1 MGLFGNKIKNDKTRK
16 PVAKKTDKK
25 DIVKPEKKS
34 SMKDLYGGAEKVQ
47 VVSDGKSVE
56 TVKVKKYDHAYRILV
71 KPLVTEKASML
82 GLENKYAFA
91 VATTA
96 NKIEV
101 AKAIE
106 AIYGVTPAKVNI
118 IKVEGKKVRSRKN
131 SGQRKDWKKAIVTL
145 PAGKS
150 IQVYEG
156 V

>member
-1 MGLFGNKIKNDKTRK
+1 MGLFGNKTKNNKTRK
-16 PVAKKTDKK
+16 SVSNNADKK
-25 DIVKPEKKS
+25 NAVKSETKS
-34 SMKDLYGGAEKVQ
+34 SMKDLYEGVEKVK
-47 VVSDGKSVE
+47 VVAGDKTVE
-56 TVKVKKYDHAYRILV
+56 TVKIKKYDNSYLILV

-91 VATTA
+91 VAMKA

-106 AIYGVTPAKVNI
+106 AIYGVKPVKVNI
-118 IKVEGKKVRSRKN
+118 LKIEGKKVRSRKN